1 MRFSRP
7 TRRSCG
13 VVAFIVAL
21 SVCTLVSPVHASDST
36 RRVFLLDGLGATDA
50 SVRGIADSIKA
61 RLKERSSN
69 IDVYSDF
76 LDLRRFQGPAN
87 EDRVAENL
95 KAKFAQVRPDIVIP
109 IGTAAVQFMVR
120 RRDGLIGD
128 IPVIYCCT
136 PVAPSDTQS
145 PAAPTIVTGY
155 DWVGTLALAQRLQPN
170 AKRLVIISG
179 DAESERSRDAEA
191 IKLLMPLLHNYDVKY
206 LTDLPRDELLK
217 EVSHFPRDSIVLL
230 RSVFEGRARSADLA
244 YDVAKLSTAPV
255 YSSHATYF
263 GTGIVGGRMDSF
275 KAQAMKAADLALDT
289 LSGRKNSALPRQ
301 IELPLQTRVDSRALT
316 RWRLNESNLPR
327 EASIEFAEPTLWQQY
342 RTAVTLTFI
351 GFVVLGAI
359 IASLLVQRSKLRAAK
374 TLLRES
380 EERMAFAAASVNIGI
395 WRMELPSGQLWA
407 TEHCRSMFGIDAD
420 APLTWE
426 NFRNAVHPE
435 DHQIFDQWVKSL
447 LPSPRLRRAEFRI
460 QSPVHSPRW
469 YLSRQYAVSGDN
481 GQPLQICGVF
491 ADVTERKLA
500 EEQAQTQRAELTH
513 MMRVSAVGELSGGLA
528 HELSQPLAAI
538 LANAQAAQTVLAS
551 RNQGD
556 DLFAEIVDDVVRE
569 VERATQVVH
578 GLRRLLRKGKCE
590 ASPAS
595 LNDLVTSTFALI
607 HSELVNRRISIE
619 TELERDLPPIFCDR
633 VQIQQVI
640 LNLMMNAM
648 DAMGSTPAQSRLLR
662 VATRAA
668 EGEGVELSVLD
679 RGPGLSSDEFKQLF
693 RPFFTTKPHGLGL
706 GLSICST
713 IVKSHRGRLDIASAK
728 GGGTIA
734 VVWLPSSVQLA
745 RAS

>member
-7 TRRSCG
+7 ARRSCG

-36 RRVFLLDGLGATDA
+36 RRVFLLDGLSATDA
-50 SVRGIADSIKA
+50 SVRGIADTINA

-76 LDLRRFQGPAN
+76 LDLHRFQGPGN

-95 KAKFAQVRPDIVIP
+95 RAKFAQVRPDIVIP
-109 IGTAAVQFMVR
+109 IGTAAVQFVVR
-120 RRDGLIGD
+120 RRAELIGD

-136 PVAPSDTQS
+136 PVAPSDAQS
-145 PAAPTIVTGY
+145 PAAPTIVTRY

-170 AKRLVIISG
+170 ARRLVIISG
-179 DAESERSRDAEA
+179 DSESEPPRDAEA
-191 IKLLMPLLHNYDVKY
+191 MNLLMPLLHNYDVKY
-206 LTDLPRDELLK
+206 LTGLPRDELLK

-230 RSVFEGRARSADLA
+230 RSVFEGRARSVNLA

-255 YSSHATYF
+255 YSSHATDF

-275 KAQAMKAADLALDT
+275 KAQAMKAADLALDK
-289 LSGRKNSALPRQ
+289 LSGRKDSALPRQ

-316 RWRLNESNLPR
+316 RWGLNESNLPR

-342 RTAVTLTFI
+342 RTAVTLNFI
-351 GFVVLGAI
+351 GFVALGAI
-359 IASLLVQRSKLRAAK
+359 IASLLIQGSKLRAAK
-374 TLLRES
+374 TLLKEC

-447 LPSPRLRRAEFRI
+447 LPSPRLRRTEFRI
-460 QSPVHSPRW
+460 QSSVHSPRW
-469 YLSRQYAVSGDN
+469 YLSRQYTVSGDN
-481 GQPLQICGVF
+481 GQTLQICGVF
-491 ADVTERKLA
+491 VDVTERKLA

-538 LANAQAAQTVLAS
+538 LANAQAAQTVLAQ
-551 RNQGD
+551 RDQGD

-713 IVKSHRGRLDIASAK
+713 IVKSHRGRLDIANAK

-734 VVWLPSSVQLA
+734 IVWLPSSVQLA